1 MTRGGEGVWEMG
13 KMMTN
18 DDKRGGGGQ
27 KSEKNDYVICERS
40 LKGLTF
46 NWSENSFFFEKKTT
60 F

>member
-40 LKGLTF
+40 LRVRYAGDLLRGHPAPRV
-46 NWSENSFFFEKKTT
+46 
-60 F
+60 